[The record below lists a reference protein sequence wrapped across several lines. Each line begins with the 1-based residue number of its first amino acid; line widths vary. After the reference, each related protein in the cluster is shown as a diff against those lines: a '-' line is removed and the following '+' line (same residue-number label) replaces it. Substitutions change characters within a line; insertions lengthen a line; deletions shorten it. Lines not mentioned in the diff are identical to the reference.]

1 MSQSTLPEQLPAS
14 SAKED
19 SRKTE
24 PDSRRVEPDSRYLAA
39 DLQGYELDYHPMPL
53 TAPVALFLGISA
65 FTGLM
70 GLFGLAL
77 AAIGI
82 LVSIGSI
89 LQIRAA
95 KGQLSGTKLAII
107 GGVLS
112 VVFLTLGTS
121 MLIADYKAELPEGYQ
136 RVNFPRQIAEKGFIT
151 VNGGRELHPD
161 VVPLVDQPLFLKGW
175 IWQSATYESSFI
187 LLKDNGKCCFG
198 GNPAPNDMIY
208 IQLEPGERFHYI
220 SGLVSVAGVLRAN
233 PHAAPGEPVY
243 VMQAKHVAKA
253 KTSF

>member
-1 MSQSTLPEQLPAS
+1 MSQSTFPEQLPAIPPT
-14 SAKED
+14 ED
-19 SRKTE
+19 RIRPNK
-24 PDSRRVEPDSRYLAA
+24 DSLPKSA
-39 DLQGYELDYHPMPL
+39 DLEAFELDYKPMPL

-70 GLFGLAL
+70 GLFGLML
-77 AAIGI
+77 AAVGI
-82 LVSIGSI
+82 LVSLGSF

-112 VVFLTLGTS
+112 AFFLAVGTS
-121 MLIADYKAELPEGYQ
+121 MLIADYKAELPPGYE
-136 RVNFPRQIAEKGFIT
+136 RVNFPRQIAEKEFVV
-151 VNGGRELHPD
+151 VNNQRKLHPD
-161 VVPLVDQPLFLKGW
+161 VEPFVDQPIFVKGW
-175 IWQSATYESSFI
+175 IWQSATYDSGFV

-208 IQLEPGERFHYI
+208 IFTANVDHLPVLQNLT
-220 SGLVSVAGVLRAN
+220 GLVSVAGVLRAN
-233 PHAAPGEPVY
+233 PQAPMGEPVY
-243 VMQAKHVAKA
+243 VMEAKHVAKA